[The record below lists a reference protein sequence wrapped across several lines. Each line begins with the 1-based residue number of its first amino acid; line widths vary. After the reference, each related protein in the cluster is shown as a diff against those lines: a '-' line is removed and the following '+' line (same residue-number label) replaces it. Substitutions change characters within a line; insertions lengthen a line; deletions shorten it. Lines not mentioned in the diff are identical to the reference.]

1 MRTGSCRRALRA
13 RRSGLGA
20 LRLIAGLAGAL
31 TLGLTPRSAEALLL
45 AGGSVEPHVVFARD
59 ERTSVLTV
67 FAKKG
72 GKLTLVV
79 AAPRGATPRPRALGD
94 LELQKLLAVTQPRIE
109 ETWEQ
114 DPCELHS
121 PLGPGAAP
129 VAPEVK
135 EPKKTDATEP
145 KAREPGVATSLG
157 DGREGILAALEKLGV
172 KASPALSAELDRLL
186 ADGLQLFAVPLQ
198 AGADWAAASVAW
210 ESDSPALP
218 VGLLA
223 ASGARE
229 LDLTVLS
236 RDARQSVEG
245 APSFALPTNLD
256 LAAPLGGG
264 EGALARALVSAVWA
278 KDPKAA
284 ITRHA
289 WVASQCDGCPAPLSA
304 EELGRLGVADWPS
317 ARTKGEV
324 LVDAQAVSDEPGG
337 PDDLRAALTK
347 CAEAAKLPAG
357 DTLTVQVTV
366 ANGTTRAE
374 KPRDDGYGACVAAA
388 VEAEELDKS
397 GALKITWQLPSRA
410 YVGSLVVTRL
420 AVPLAA
426 DTRALELSP
435 RTPIEGGREIGPSGK
450 PEARVFPA
458 EKLNN
463 YQARFVVR
471 HPWKGS
477 IGCQSPERGVWGGP
491 PKGAKPAA
499 AKKVAKVDLAKALVG
514 GVPDLE
520 AFKLVGD
527 VVVKP
532 DPAKPDPAKPD
543 PAKPDPAKPA
553 PATPSASSSAAP
565 GAPPAP
571 EGGCACETRVGSAPA
586 GFAAWLVLAL
596 AWGARRARAAG
607 R

>member
-1 MRTGSCRRALRA
+1 MVRTRKLRRRLV
-13 RRSGLGA
+13 GGLLGA
-20 LRLIAGLAGAL
+20 LVVGLSPRSADAFLIAGD
-31 TLGLTPRSAEALLL
+31 P
-45 AGGSVEPHVVFARD
+45 VEPHAVFARD

-72 GKLTLVV
+72 GKLTLVI
-79 AAPRGATPRPRALGD
+79 AAPRGVTPKARAIHD
-94 LELQKLLAVTQPRIE
+94 PELQKLLAVTQARVE

-121 PLGPGAAP
+121 PLGPGGPPPSLQPPNQKPPEDAAVP
-129 VAPEVK
+129 KVV
-135 EPKKTDATEP
+135 EPS
-145 KAREPGVATSLG
+145 SLG
-157 DGREGILAALEKLGV
+157 EGREAMLAALEKLGA
-172 KASPALSAELDRLL
+172 KTSPALSAEVDRLL
-186 ADGLQLFAVPLQ
+186 ADGMQLFAVPLQ
-198 AGADWAAASVAW
+198 ASAYWSSASVVW
-210 ESDSPALP
+210 ESDVSALP

-223 ASGARE
+223 ASGARQ

-236 RDARQSVEG
+236 RDARQSIEG

-256 LAAPLGGG
+256 LSAPLGGG

-278 KDPKAA
+278 KEPKAA

-289 WVASQCDGCPAPLSA
+289 WVASQCDGCAAPLTA
-304 EELGRLGVADWPS
+304 DDLGRLGVTDWPS
-317 ARTKGEV
+317 ARTQGEL
-324 LVDAQAVSDEPGG
+324 LVEAESVSDEPGG
-337 PDDLRAALTK
+337 PDDLRAALVK
-347 CAEAAKLPAG
+347 CAESAKLPGG
-357 DTLTVQVTV
+357 DTLTVKVTV
-366 ANGTTRAE
+366 ASGATKAE
-374 KPRDDGYGACVAAA
+374 KPRDDAYGACVAAA
-388 VEAEELDKS
+388 VEAAELDKS

-426 DTRALELSP
+426 DTRALQLSP

-450 PEARVFPA
+450 PEARVIPA
-458 EKLNN
+458 DKLNN

-471 HPWKGS
+471 HPWKGPVA
-477 IGCQSPERGVWGGP
+477 CQSPERGVWGGP

-499 AKKVAKVDLAKALVG
+499 SKKIAQVDLAKALVG
-514 GVPDLE
+514 GPPDLE

-532 DPAKPDPAKPD
+532 DPATPGPAKPGPAKPD
-543 PAKPDPAKPA
+543 QPA

-565 GAPPAP
+565 GASPAP
-571 EGGCACETRVGSAPA
+571 EGGCACETRVGSAPL
-586 GFAAWLVLAL
+586 GFAAWLLLAL